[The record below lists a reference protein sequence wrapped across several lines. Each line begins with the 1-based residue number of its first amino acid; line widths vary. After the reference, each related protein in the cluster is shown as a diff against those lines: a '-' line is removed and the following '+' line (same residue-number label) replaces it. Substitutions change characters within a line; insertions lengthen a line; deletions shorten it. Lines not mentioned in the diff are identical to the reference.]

1 MGTCLLIRLVEKSNK
16 HCRDCIK
23 FLKVECKNKKKQKKT
38 KKDKGFSLLAMDKK
52 KKQKRSWSKHP

>member
-1 MGTCLLIRLVEKSNK
+1 MQEQ
-16 HCRDCIK
+16 
-23 FLKVECKNKKKQKKT
+23 KKQTKKT